1 MDDLAIK
8 MTLRRGLA
16 VAFDFDGVIHK
27 YSEGW
32 KDGSIYDGPNMNAVN
47 LMAFLMKLGIPV
59 FILSTRDPD
68 QINMWW
74 RKQHFPISSIVI
86 DGDPQ
91 FWKRTDIVGIT
102 KTKLPAQL
110 YIDDRA
116 YNYHGQSVGE
126 MLFNLVDDDTMWP
139 ASEVIEDEMS

>member
-1 MDDLAIK
+1 MSNSNILISLK
-8 MTLRRGLA
+8 RGLA

-32 KDGSIYDGPNMNAVN
+32 KDGSIYDEPNMNVVDF
-47 LMAFLMKLGIPV
+47 MAILMKKGIPV

-74 RKQHFPISSIVI
+74 RKQRFPISSIVM
-86 DGDPQ
+86 DDKTT

-116 YNYHGQSVGE
+116 YNYHGQTVDE
-126 MLFNLVDDDTMWP
+126 MLFNFV
-139 ASEVIEDEMS
+139 E